1 MPDIAEIDEECHG
14 GQNIH
19 IPILFDDGVEWIL
32 RLNGYDRAHPP
43 FGVLEYKR
51 RSGVATMMALQTV
64 TNLVPRVYSWG
75 IGKLSKTKGMSVDDG
90 RTDSIDP
97 RCLYI
102 VSDKKP
108 GRACEAVFEFT
119 KDEEEIPQAT
129 KLKFIEDY
137 ADFCVRVSNL
147 SYDSMG
153 SLDLDGDTI
162 KIGPMI
168 DQYGGSNV
176 TAPYFPGPFKS
187 MRDRYIAHIDRVLS
201 ATRKGLMG
209 KKRPLLVYLAH
220 LVARDLVMNDAEM
233 AKEDEKFYI
242 RQPDALAGQFLVQD
256 GGITAVLDWE
266 LYVLPICCDSV
277 LM

>member
-1 MPDIAEIDEECHG
+1 
-14 GQNIH
+14 
-19 IPILFDDGVEWIL
+19 
-32 RLNGYDRAHPP
+32 
-43 FGVLEYKR
+43 
-51 RSGVATMMALQTV
+51 MMALQTV

-75 IGKLSKTKGMSVDDG
+75 IGKLSKTKGMSVNDG

-102 VSDKKP
+102 FSDKKP

-153 SLDLDGDTI
+153 SLDLDGDAI

-168 DQYGGSNV
+168 DLYGGSNV

-209 KKRPLLVYLAH
+209 RKRPLLVYLAH